1 MIRIR
6 SALILIMLGALI
18 VASASLLTST
28 RDFFIGSAV
37 VAACA
42 IGCAVITWIENHR

>member
-1 MIRIR
+1 MIHIR

-18 VASASLLTST
+18 FASASLLTST
-28 RDFFIGSAV
+28 RDFIIGSSV

-42 IGCAVITWIENHR
+42 IGCAVITWIDSRR